1 MEKTIKALAFSV
13 TIIIIFSC
21 SSPKQESDNHSGLYT
36 EMYRPQYHF
45 SPPEKWMNDPNG
57 MVFYEGE
64 YHLFYQYYPDSTIW
78 GPMHWGHAISTDLV
92 HWQHLPIALYPD
104 SLGYIFSG
112 SAVVDINNTSGF
124 GNPENPPIVA
134 IFTHHNPKLET
145 LGQNNFQSQSLA
157 YSLDKGRTW
166 KKYEGNP
173 VLPNPDLNDFRD
185 PKVSWHSES
194 GKWIM
199 TLAAGDHVRFYSSI
213 DLKEWAFE
221 SEFGKNT
228 GAHGGVWECP
238 DLFELPVE
246 NMEGQKKWA
255 LLVSINPGAPNG
267 GSGTQYFVGSFDGHS
282 FTNDNMKTN
291 WIDYGTDNYAGVT
304 WSNVENRRIFL
315 GWMSNWTYA
324 NKVPT
329 NPWRSAM
336 TVPREL
342 TLVYQEGE
350 QLIRS
355 KPIAELNQ
363 IMTPLINK
371 KRANLDKEGI
381 TINFSKN
388 ELSVCVIEMNT
399 LLENGEELV
408 IEISNKL
415 NQKVVLGYNS
425 GLAQLYIDRTQ
436 AGRDDFHKAFTSKIH
451 VAEIKKVEGK
461 INLKLML
468 DKSSIEMFF
477 ADGLYVMT
485 DLVFPEQEYNTLK
498 IYLKSGEATLENLSI
513 SSVKPIWAKKFNK

>member
-1 MEKTIKALAFSV
+1 MRKFIKSIAPFVSM
-13 TIIIIFSC
+13 IFVFAC
-21 SSPKQESDNHSGLYT
+21 SGPKQVNDNHSDLYM
-36 EMYRPQYHF
+36 EIYRPQYHF

-57 MVFYEGE
+57 MVYYAGE

-112 SAVVDINNTSGF
+112 SAVVDFNNSSGF

-134 IFTHHNPKLET
+134 IFTHHNQKLED
-145 LGQNNFQSQSLA
+145 LGQNNFQTQSLA
-157 YSLDKGRTW
+157 FSLDKGRTW
-166 KKYEGNP
+166 KKYDGNP

-185 PKVSWHSES
+185 PKVMWHLES

-213 DLKEWAFE
+213 DLKEWIFE
-221 SEFGKNT
+221 SEFGENS

-246 NMEGQKKWA
+246 DLEGTKKWV
-255 LLVSINPGAPNG
+255 LLVSMNPGAPNG

-282 FTNDNMKTN
+282 FTNDNIKTN

-304 WSNVENRRIFL
+304 WANVETRRIFL
-315 GWMSNWTYA
+315 GWMSNWAYA
-324 NKVPT
+324 KKVPT
-329 NPWRSAM
+329 HPWRSAM

-342 TLVYQEGE
+342 TLVNQEGE
-350 QLIRS
+350 LLIRS

-363 IMTPLINK
+363 IMTPLISK
-371 KRANLDKEGI
+371 KQLNLEKEGL
-381 TINFSKN
+381 TIEFPEN
-388 ELSVCVIEMNT
+388 ELSVSVIEMNMF
-399 LLENGEELV
+399 LENGAELI
-408 IEISNKL
+408 IEVSNTL
-415 NQKVVLGYNS
+415 NQKVIVGYNS
-425 GLAQLYIDRTQ
+425 ELGQLYIDRTQ
-436 AGRDDFHKAFTSKIH
+436 AGEDDFHEAFASKIH
-451 VAEIKKVEGK
+451 VAEINRVEGN

-468 DKSSIEMFF
+468 DKSSIEVFF
-477 ADGLYVMT
+477 AEGMYVMT

-498 IYLKSGEATLENLSI
+498 LYMKSEKATLENLSV
-513 SSVKPIWAKKFNK
+513 SSVKSIWTKNINN